1 MVEKHNM
8 MPLAFFKKE
17 PYTGSSEGMR
27 YRIAMVTEEKEEEKV
42 SFFEAVVYPEP
53 FCYELTLEED
63 KIKKQFPFTEE
74 SLEEIRNWL
83 NLTIKSR
90 KKQ

>member
-1 MVEKHNM
+1 MIEKRNM
-8 MPLAFFKKE
+8 MPMAFFKKE

-27 YRIAMVTEEKEEEKV
+27 YRIAMVTEEEEEEKV

-53 FCYELTLEED
+53 YCYELTPEE
-63 KIKKQFPFTEE
+63 KKVRKKFPFAEE

-83 NLTIKSR
+83 NDTIKDS
-90 KKQ
+90 KKK